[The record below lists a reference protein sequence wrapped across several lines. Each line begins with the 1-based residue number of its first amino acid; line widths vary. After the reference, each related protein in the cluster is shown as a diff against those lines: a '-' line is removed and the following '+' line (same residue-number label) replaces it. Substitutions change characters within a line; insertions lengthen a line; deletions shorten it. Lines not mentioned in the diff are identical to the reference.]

1 MKLNLCSIYVGD
13 DEANWFAPMHIVYL
27 CLQFAGLVGAGQR
40 SAYFVLYRCTWRPR
54 KSRFL
59 IPTKN
64 NRPDCDFFLVYY
76 FILFFLFEKKRE

>member
-40 SAYFVLYRCTWRPR
+40 SAYFVLYQPRRRWGAR

-59 IPTKN
+59 IPHYPKN
-64 NRPDCDFFLVYY
+64 N
-76 FILFFLFEKKRE
+76 